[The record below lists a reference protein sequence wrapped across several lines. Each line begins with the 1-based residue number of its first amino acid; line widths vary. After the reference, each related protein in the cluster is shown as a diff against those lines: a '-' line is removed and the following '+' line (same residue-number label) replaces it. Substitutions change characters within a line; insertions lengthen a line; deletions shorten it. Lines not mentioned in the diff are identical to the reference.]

1 MRPIADI
8 RRSCLA
14 IPVKRMSFILM
25 AALGGCSSQHQTGCP
40 VIEQLAHND
49 AAADARA
56 ALARGD
62 RRLLVL
68 NGAFGAML
76 PPGVTSTNLRLDQV
90 RIMEGTSNNPSKACD
105 LLRGTAENYAIKYNR
120 IIAGK

>member
-1 MRPIADI
+1 
-8 RRSCLA
+8 
-14 IPVKRMSFILM
+14 M

-40 VIEQLAHND
+40 PIEKLARRD

-56 ALARGD
+56 ALAWGD

-68 NGAFGAML
+68 NGEFGAF

-90 RIMEGTSNNPSKACD
+90 RIMEGTSNKPSKACD
-105 LLRGTAENYAIKYNR
+105 RLRGTAETYAIKYNR
-120 IIAGK
+120 IIIPEAGR